1 MYIPAIPSPFFFNQ
15 QNKNIYNK
23 FQTKKTRTFA
33 ERSGDWVCTSC
44 KNLNFAFRIVCNR
57 CQKPKPNNIDN
68 NKDIKEKNKNQN
80 EQINNNNNNNNR
92 MHYMNKNKYKYRK
105 NNYQYCNEEEK

>member
-1 MYIPAIPSPFFFNQ
+1 MYIPTIPGPFFFNQ
-15 QNKNIYNK
+15 QNPNNKNFYNK
-23 FQTKKTRTFA
+23 FQTKKVKTFA

-44 KNLNFAFRIVCNR
+44 KNLNFAFRIICNR
-57 CQKPKPNNIDN
+57 CQKPKPNID

-80 EQINNNNNNNNR
+80 ENR